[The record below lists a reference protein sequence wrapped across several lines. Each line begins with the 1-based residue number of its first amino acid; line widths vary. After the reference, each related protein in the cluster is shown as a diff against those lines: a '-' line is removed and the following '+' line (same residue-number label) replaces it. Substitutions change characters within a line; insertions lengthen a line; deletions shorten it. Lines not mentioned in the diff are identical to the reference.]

1 MADAIGST
9 PTVVEWCGHR
19 REGLMGAPPL
29 VAPTFRYRTQVRTNR
44 KRRIA
49 RTATHAT
56 GPSRRFAA
64 AHHTGSYMGVEPPFD
79 RERREMEERNAARA
93 RFDQT
98 AVAELNARR
107 VATTRKYALTTR
119 AWRVISCGAA
129 GCLARTRMV
138 IGPFELMVLWND
150 FHFHRRSSPH
160 HPNRVEYMAQFL
172 PGSHAESSISVQEG
186 QPE

>member
-1 MADAIGST
+1 
-9 PTVVEWCGHR
+9 
-19 REGLMGAPPL
+19 
-29 VAPTFRYRTQVRTNR
+29 
-44 KRRIA
+44 
-49 RTATHAT
+49 
-56 GPSRRFAA
+56 
-64 AHHTGSYMGVEPPFD
+64 MGVEPPFD
-79 RERREMEERNAARA
+79 RERRELEERDAARA

-138 IGPFELMVLWND
+138 IGPFELMVLRND

-186 QPE
+186 QPSRKFSQTGQGLVEPRQPLEHAVSHRGDTLS